1 MFGRFHRKKGRT
13 QPWPGAMPRAGAK
26 HMADRSQEDS
36 VLEYDVSPTRPLRLP
51 SLSSSSDTTAI
62 KSTGE
67 AYARRNRD
75 AKGEFSESLS
85 LTTYAT
91 EDSYHTASSK
101 GVSILSQSTQLRPFS
116 QRIAP
121 AMEMDPMETPVVQ
134 KNDAA
139 DCRKFD
145 MLDQITPKAVNYTNG
160 IPTMDLHRGSVED
173 TTGLLSGLGI
183 SGLEGEGAVSDTK
196 VAEMQQPRDCCTE
209 SHYSTK
215 NQKEQDSE
223 SVTRENSYSKG
234 LQRRQ
239 TIPSKENVAAAHRK
253 TSERRPDWRA
263 SRHLSVGRS
272 MDRARNSSGTD
283 PFSHEDAGTHRTVM
297 SDSGRKALVMDAPPA
312 DMVAKTPPQVENL
325 TYLFIVS
332 IHAFDSQTLEN
343 KEDATICLSFERNE
357 LAFVHT
363 VDESGWGEV
372 TLVKSGRRGW
382 VPFNYFADVVRE
394 DSSYK
399 LNSVDSTGMDRR
411 PLEKL
416 LSNAAQFLLESQTVD
431 PQQDIKA
438 LLRDINGIRDG
449 VKQLLEDTNCVS
461 RSNELVKAKSP
472 IRSCRK
478 KLLAEWYNLMLKA
491 DHYKRSMN
499 SQRVEL
505 LQQMVYTVLWRSF
518 DFYNTWAEERLQ
530 GSSRSPT
537 QSSVVKEYRTSSE
550 LETMHEDSTASHTT
564 GASMSNTTSRSDQLI
579 QHLTTPPHAVARLD
593 EVHGLLFTYI
603 ALILGRLDMIEHNAA
618 GCEVLELIVHQIILL
633 LRELLYISKACSLL
647 IHAKFS
653 NAYENNLDH
662 NLDPLLSL
670 VSELVACVKV
680 FVTDTIN
687 ETYDNN
693 KLIVQDEVYCYT
705 SEGEHLIVI
714 IAKMTRLISSAING
728 CKSYLKLVGDFQLGN
743 DRKYPDFERMKMTPD
758 QFIQK
763 CSKGLIMS
771 LNKNDDLHTLME
783 TNKEMLVSSPSFSK
797 KLVRFSTIRSGI
809 NRGSLSVN
817 GTQFLQ
823 EIMPDSVPFQKEP
836 VFTRFSVDESIAVED
851 DIDVINNR
859 AAMKEEMLYDKSD
872 NLIGASF
879 RAVIFMLT
887 DEKEV
892 DDGFLLATF
901 LLNFKSFGT
910 SVDLVEALIARFDV
924 TDRSARLDLGD
935 TNGKYSSRFS
945 RLKQR
950 RRKVCKVFQK
960 WMESFWDYDK
970 DYILLATIVN
980 FFNEAVSVKLPAEA
994 RLLIE
999 IAAKLSCFTP
1009 STNNVAR
1016 KERIQLNP
1024 ILLAPQGGLVPSPS
1038 YSSRLSVVSVDE
1050 KFIEEYELTK
1060 LSSSSRS
1067 SISLPQPLVN
1077 LGSASLMTRKN
1088 LTDIRSLLLEYD
1100 SLVPQ
1105 QSESLYGGSPQK
1117 TKLAPM
1123 ITKWEKLVFEH
1134 NTPSIFDNFS
1144 QTTLNIA
1151 ELNPIEVAKQLTL
1164 VESVMYLAIRP
1175 VELLTGDLCDRKRT
1189 DESSKV
1195 RTILNFTNFLSQYV
1209 TESII
1214 GPAFQLEARVDRL
1227 RGWLKIA
1234 LSALYFRNF
1243 NSVASIMTAL
1253 QSHAIS
1259 RLTFLWDSLDEKD
1272 RDLFTYL
1279 SKIIHPNNNYKVYRI
1294 KLNKLAEDFVPTSLP
1309 TAKSP
1314 LPVVPFFNLFL
1325 QDLTFINEGNCK
1337 FRNPSSF
1344 KPHKIVNIDKYFRI
1358 TRTVSM
1364 LQYFQVPYDT
1374 EYKSDNDEQD
1384 PLFSVSNEL
1393 NDSISI
1399 VPLPLLQ
1406 TLILYE
1412 FWRIST
1418 LYSEDGDRAYKLSTS
1433 LKPAAN

>member
-1 MFGRFHRKKGRT
+1 MFGRFHRKKGRG
-13 QPWPGAMPRAGAK
+13 QAWSGALSRTEPKNMTGRG
-26 HMADRSQEDS
+26 HNES

-51 SLSSSSDTTAI
+51 SLSSCSDTTAI
-62 KSTGE
+62 KSTGDG
-67 AYARRNRD
+67 YVRRNRD
-75 AKGEFSESLS
+75 AKCEYSESLS

-91 EDSYHTASSK
+91 DDSYHTASSK
-101 GVSILSQSTQLRPFS
+101 GVSILSQSTKLRPLS

-121 AMEMDPMETPVVQ
+121 LMEMDPVETPVVQ

-160 IPTMDLHRGSVED
+160 IPTMDLHRSSVEN

-215 NQKEQDSE
+215 NQKEQDSV
-223 SVTRENSYSKG
+223 SDARENSYMKG

-253 TSERRPDWRA
+253 TPERRPEWRSSGHISA
-263 SRHLSVGRS
+263 RRSVDHATS
-272 MDRARNSSGTD
+272 SSGTD
-283 PFSHEDAGTHRTVM
+283 PFSHRDDGTHRTVM
-297 SDSGRKALVMDAPPA
+297 SDSGSEGLAMHPPPA
-312 DMVAKTPPQVENL
+312 DMVANTPPQVENL

-332 IHAFDSQTLEN
+332 IHAFDSQILEN
-343 KEDATICLSFERNE
+343 KEDATICLSFEKNE

-394 DSSYK
+394 DNSFK
-399 LNSVDSTGMDRR
+399 LNSTDSTGMDRR

-416 LSNAAQFLLESQTVD
+416 LSNAAQFLLESQSVD

-478 KLLAEWYNLMLKA
+478 KVLAEWYNLMLKA

-518 DFYNTWAEERLQ
+518 DFYNTWVKEKLHDF
-530 GSSRSPT
+530 SRSTT
-537 QSSVVKEYRTSSE
+537 QSSVREYPTSAAF
-550 LETMHEDSTASHTT
+550 ETMREDASYAT
-564 GASMSNTTSRSDQLI
+564 GASVGDHTTSRSDHLI
-579 QHLTTPPHAVARLD
+579 QHLSTPPHAVARLD

-728 CKSYLKLVGDFQLGN
+728 CKSYLKLIGDFQLGN

-763 CSKGLIMS
+763 CSKGIIMS
-771 LNKNDDLHTLME
+771 LNQNDDLHTLME

-859 AAMKEEMLYDKSD
+859 AAMKEEMLYDKGD

-887 DEKEV
+887 DEKDL

-924 TDRSARLDLGD
+924 TDRSARLEVED
-935 TNGKYSSRFS
+935 NSGKYSSRFS

-950 RRKVCKVFQK
+950 RRKVCKIFQK
-960 WMESFWDYDK
+960 WMESFWDYEK

-980 FFNEAVSVKLPAEA
+980 FFNEAVSVKLPTEA

-999 IAAKLSCFTP
+999 TAAKLSCFTP
-1009 STNNVAR
+1009 STNSVAK
-1016 KERIQLNP
+1016 KERLQLNP

-1050 KFIEEYELTK
+1050 KFIEEYELTQ

-1067 SISLPQPLVN
+1067 SISIPQPLVN

-1105 QSESLYGGSPQK
+1105 RSECLYGGSPQK
-1117 TKLAPM
+1117 SKLAA
-1123 ITKWEKLVFEH
+1123 IIAKWENLVFEH
-1134 NTPSIFDNFS
+1134 NKQSIFENFS

-1164 VESVMYLAIRP
+1164 VESVMYLAIKP

-1189 DESSKV
+1189 DESSKA

-1214 GPAFQLEARVDRL
+1214 GPGFQLEARVDRL

-1259 RLTFLWDSLDEKD
+1259 RLSFIWESLDERD

-1314 LPVVPFFNLFL
+1314 LPVVPFFNLFI

-1384 PLFSVSNEL
+1384 HFFNVSNEL

-1418 LYSEDGDRAYKLSTS
+1418 LYSRDGDRAYNLSTG
-1433 LKPAAN
+1433 LKPATN